1 MINTNWMMK
10 QILLTEAEKK
20 GRQAEKISKKVIKKT
35 RLIRNCVIFDKDG
48 TIKEEKINFD
58 RVLKIVGDWTGYE
71 VSSNELRFS
80 EEEIPRNQILYFA
93 DCLNL
98 ELSKKYKERK
108 FGIMI
113 SLYDGFIDLRFH
125 TYREKEG
132 LWLDNNLDKY
142 DVPIL
147 YLVSYENIN

>member
-1 MINTNWMMK
+1 MINTNWMMS
-10 QILLTEAEKK
+10 QILLKEGEKQ
-20 GRQAEKISKKVIKKT
+20 GLQAKMISKEVIKKT
-35 RLIRNCVIFDKDG
+35 RLIRNCVIFDENG
-48 TIKEEKINFD
+48 TLNEERMNFD
-58 RVLKIVGDWTGYE
+58 RILKIVGAGYE

-80 EEEIPRNQILYFA
+80 EGEIPRNQILYFV

-98 ELSKKYKERK
+98 ELSRKYGERK
-108 FGIMI
+108 FGIII
-113 SLYDGFIDLRFH
+113 SLYDGSVDLRFH

-147 YLVSYENIN
+147 YSV